1 MTTISTDE
9 RILNCRQIGQ
19 VKLKCKIRLDRLFLD
34 QKSRERF
41 DYKWKKFIED
51 SCNSDIYR
59 IKGDTLSYDSEQLI
73 PTKTN
78 AKPSLLLVLGNP
90 ASESVKR
97 GMFFATDK
105 HGKELTFWEHI
116 IEKSGL
122 LPPLHVKDLPAGELN
137 KSRKSQL
144 WNIEY
149 DNPFRIGLSVFISMP
164 SAAGGKWSGV
174 AGIKKLLGT
183 AAFRMI
189 EKEETERIIKCA
201 RKFVQNDG
209 AVIIFQKNAWENL
222 RSENDPVYTID
233 RARNGNL
240 IGHLK
245 ENVGIRLNGVP
256 PTRLVGP
263 CSKAL
268 KQIGDEIIG
277 HKITSPG
284 SDHAIIL

>member
-9 RILNCRQIGQ
+9 RILTYRQTEQ
-19 VKLKCKIRLDRLFLD
+19 VKLKCKIRLDRLFPD

-41 DYKWKKFIED
+41 DDKWKNFIED
-51 SCNSDIYR
+51 SCNNDIYR
-59 IKGDTLSYDSEQLI
+59 LQGNTLSYDSEQLI

-105 HGKELTFWEHI
+105 DGKELRFWKYILEDA
-116 IEKSGL
+116 GL
-122 LPPLHVKDLPAGELN
+122 LFPPKINNFSAKALN
-137 KSRKSQL
+137 QCRKKQL
-144 WNIEY
+144 WKLDYKTN
-149 DNPFRIGLSVFISMP
+149 FRIGLSVFISMP

-174 AGIKKLLGT
+174 AGIQKLLGT
-183 AAFRMI
+183 AAFRLI
-189 EKEETERIIKCA
+189 EKEETERIISCA
-201 RKFVQNDG
+201 LKFVQNKG
-209 AVIIFQKNAWENL
+209 AVITFQKNAWENL

-233 RARNGNL
+233 RAKNGKL

-245 ENVGIRLNGVP
+245 WNAGIRLYGVP

-277 HKITSPG
+277 H
-284 SDHAIIL
+284 